1 MLPEDYPNNVVLAGL
16 RRHIDVLAFS
26 LSLSSSNRPS
36 LSVAHQG
43 RCTNCSQFICTDI
56 HAPVC
61 GSNGQTYGN
70 ECELRRVR
78 DCR

>member
-1 MLPEDYPNNVVLAGL
+1 MARVLLKSYWMFGSI
-16 RRHIDVLAFS
+16 RKITCVS
-26 LSLSSSNRPS
+26 SSSLSSRNRPS

-61 GSNGQTYGN
+61 GSDGQTYGN